1 MKSSLPSSIVSQQD
15 LTMVI
20 REIQDY
26 TAWATHET
34 IKQKAKST
42 RPMALAPQ
50 LSTGATELVSAWGRA
65 KGATA
70 ESYRQLIELLER
82 IARTAPSLT
91 ITLAGPAPQSVKEHL
106 VAWCRENLSE
116 NVLVTFA
123 FNRTLLGGMVVRA
136 GSHIFDWSLHRKL
149 MDNGRAFTEVLQNV

>member
-1 MKSSLPSSIVSQQD
+1 MKSNLPASIVSAQD

-34 IKQKAKST
+34 IKQKATSSRT
-42 RPMALAPQ
+42 VAQAPE
-50 LSTGATELVSAWGRA
+50 LSEGATQLVTAWGNN

-70 ESYRQLIELLER
+70 DSYRQLIEVLER
-82 IARTAPSLT
+82 IAKQAPTIT
-91 ITLAGPAPQSVKEHL
+91 ITLAAPAPKTVKEHL
-106 VAWCRENLSE
+106 VAWCRANLSDT
-116 NVLVTFA
+116 VLVTFK

-149 MDNGRAFTEVLQNV
+149 MDNGRSFTEVLKHV